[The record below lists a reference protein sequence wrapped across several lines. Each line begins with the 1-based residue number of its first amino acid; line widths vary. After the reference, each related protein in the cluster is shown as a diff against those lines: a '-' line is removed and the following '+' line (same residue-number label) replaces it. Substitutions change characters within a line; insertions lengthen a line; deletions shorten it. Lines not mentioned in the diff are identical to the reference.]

1 MKKLD
6 WWTMYFET
14 QRLKNLGLKI
24 SQIARALSLSRN
36 TVYRYLKINPDDL
49 DQEGERRKKL
59 DVYTNEIVSWLKK
72 YPDLSAAQVEDWL
85 EEKNGKKIEACESTV
100 RNFVREIRKKH
111 NIPKV
116 MFQRDYQATEDLPM
130 GQQVQVD
137 FGEFKLLDTN
147 GNTIKLWFIGFVL
160 AHSRYKYVE
169 WLDRPFTTQDVVRT
183 HENAFCYFG
192 GKPKEMVYDQDHLI
206 LVHENYG
213 DLIFTQEFA
222 IYIKRR
228 NFQVHM
234 CRKADPESKG
244 MIENVVGFVKKNFAR
259 HRIFYSLD
267 KLNEECIAWLER
279 RGNGKVHQTTKKIPA
294 QVFLVEKKHL
304 LPITEKLT
312 LNPTS
317 SITSSVRKDNT
328 VVYKGNRYTVP
339 IGTYQGPQTLVS
351 LHFPDPE
358 TLQIIIM
365 ETGEIVAPHV
375 LSLEKGKLI
384 RNTNHLRDRSQ
395 RINQLMEE
403 VVGLLKNIDATLFL
417 AGIHEAKP
425 RYIRDQLELIRN
437 KITEQRQETIDL
449 AIVFCLKN
457 RLYSAV
463 DFCDAL
469 THFSAP
475 SRGSQSVS
483 STPNEVQQLNQEAQ
497 SKRKTKP
504 QVRDIQDY
512 VSVCEGD
519 NRFGSYG
526 ST

>member
-1 MKKLD
+1 MKKLE
-6 WWTMYFET
+6 WWTMYFEA

-36 TVYRYLKINPDDL
+36 TVYRYLDLNPEDL
-49 DQEGERRKKL
+49 DQERERRKKL
-59 DVYTNEIVSWLKK
+59 DVYTDEIVSWLKK

-130 GQQVQVD
+130 GQQAQVD
-137 FGEFKLLDTN
+137 FGEFKLLDTS
-147 GNTIKLWFIGFVL
+147 GNSIKLWFIGFVL

-183 HENAFCYFG
+183 HENAFRYFG

-222 IYIKRR
+222 VYVKRR

-294 QVFLVEKKHL
+294 HVFLVERKHL
-304 LPITEKLT
+304 QPITEKLT
-312 LNPTS
+312 LNLTS
-317 SITSSVRKDNT
+317 SITTSVRKDNT

-351 LHFPDPE
+351 LHFPSPE
-358 TLQIIIM
+358 TMQIIVI
-365 ETGEIVAPHV
+365 ETGEIVAPHA
-375 LSLEKGKLI
+375 LSLGKGKLI
-384 RNTNHLRDRSQ
+384 RNNNHLRDRSQ
-395 RINQLMEE
+395 KINQLMEE
-403 VVGLLKNIDATLFL
+403 VVGLFKNTDATIFL
-417 AGIHEAKP
+417 AEIREAKP
-425 RYIRDQLELIRN
+425 RYVRDQLELIRCN
-437 KITEQRQETIDL
+437 LTDKRQETIDQAL
-449 AIVFCLKN
+449 VFCLKN

-469 THFSAP
+469 RHFSAP
-475 SRGSQSVS
+475 SGGSQSVS
-483 STPNEVQQLNQEAQ
+483 LTPTEVKPLNQEAQ
-497 SKRKTKP
+497 SKLKTKP

-512 VSVCEGD
+512 VSVCKGD
-519 NRFGSYG
+519 KQLGSHD